1 MFSKLYFTDNSFTM
15 FSGQHF
21 LMLLIV
27 FAFIYRFVYLDIEK
41 RSDVHYVLLGL
52 TLIQQILLYSW
63 YYASNQF
70 NVIDA
75 LPLYPCRLLQLFN
88 IVLLIKD
95 SERLYEILYLLGI
108 PSAIMALIIADTGGN
123 GLPSAMF
130 IQFFLGHTLMI
141 LIPVYIGKKRQY
153 VIHHQSLGLIAKIM
167 SIYFVLISLVN
178 QFLNSNYGYLQKPP
192 GDLIINGFSFRL
204 IYLIGYYLLYLGLV
218 KVWLVIS
225 KVLSHK
231 FKKLALVFGIE

>member
-21 LMLLIV
+21 FTLLLIMV
-27 FAFIYRFVYLDIEK
+27 FIYRFVYLDIEK
-41 RSDVHYVLLGL
+41 RSDVHYILLGL
-52 TLIQQILLYSW
+52 ALLQQVLLYSW
-63 YYASNQF
+63 YYASHQF
-70 NVIDA
+70 DFVDA

-88 IVLLIKD
+88 IVLLLKD
-95 SERLYEILYLLGI
+95 SEKLYEILYLLGI

-153 VIHHQSLGLIAKIM
+153 VIHHQSMGLIAKIM
-167 SIYFVLISLVN
+167 GIYFVVVSLVN
-178 QFLNSNYGYLQKPP
+178 QTLNSNYGYLQRPP
-192 GDLIINGFSFRL
+192 GDLIINGLPLRL
-204 IYLIGYYLLYLGLV
+204 IYLVGYFLLYLALV
-218 KVWLVIS
+218 KAWLLVS
-225 KVLSHK
+225 KILSHK
-231 FKKLALVFGIE
+231 FKKIGLVFGIE